1 MKRKLALILTIC
13 LLVASA
19 VAVLAACN
27 KGGDNE
33 ISFYYYAMTNDLNNE
48 LKAKLGKFT
57 EETAPSLSRA
67 QYRYRRSSQTAL
79 SSPPAWRR

>member
-33 ISFYYYAMTNDLNNE
+33 ISFHYYAMTNVLNNE

-57 EETAPSLSRA
+57 EETGIKVKPVSISKDN
-67 QYRYRRSSQTAL
+67 YNSSV
-79 SSPPAWRR
+79 SSKLTST